1 MSETTAC
8 VSRPPCVVPTR
19 ARAWCSSA
27 RPPRAGR
34 LAVPRRTQQ
43 TRGGLD
49 CSNHACKRLSMKRS
63 RHPLSYAQG
72 FCGMGRTCSLCR
84 HELLCASRNRRAF
97 KKTAGGVGR
106 ASLVAPRTA
115 VHGAS
120 VRAPPRAGR
129 LAVPRRT
136 QQTRGGLDCSN
147 HACKRLSMKRS
158 RHPLSYAQGF
168 CGMGRTCSLCRH
180 ELLPAVCTRTIKHS
194 VARDAGLSRGMP
206 CPHRTA

>member
-1 MSETTAC
+1 MSNGSPPVGRRFNRPRM
-8 VSRPPCVVPTR
+8 VSTDRLSAGAGAQARVRRRGGVRRAVRRSIPVHPTRGVVPLRVPEGVGGGRDVVPPRVQEDGGGWRTGTCPRRRR
-19 ARAWCSSA
+19 ASRGRRAWCSSA

-49 CSNHACKRLSMKRS
+49 CS
-63 RHPLSYAQG
+63 
-72 FCGMGRTCSLCR
+72 
-84 HELLCASRNRRAF
+84 
-97 KKTAGGVGR
+97 
-106 ASLVAPRTA
+106 
-115 VHGAS
+115 
-120 VRAPPRAGR
+120 
-129 LAVPRRT
+129 
-136 QQTRGGLDCSN
+136 SN